1 MMLACM
7 IRTPYIPHLYDEA
20 AQAKLWSRQGWL
32 TVGVAS
38 SIPWPQQDVWVLYG
52 GDEYVLRGSRAGEE
66 RQAPCISTPCPR
78 DDVDV
83 AKTRCYLFASVL
95 GWFKGGYVDV
105 TGSVWGSGPVLYG
118 SRDTFTTM
126 LDGTKFFSCNYMPVI
141 GDDQTRKALAFMRE
155 GRRLRYVHE
164 PYSFL
169 SFFKV
174 VESQFTSEDRKAW
187 IGANLELLEGLA
199 AKRVEDLKGQGINV
213 SMHLYKSGRCAV
225 AHASLGDAIIDPDIP
240 ADRRRIA
247 EDLDVI
253 AGLAERYIKV
263 EAGVPDESELYE
275 SRDRTEPWHRLLP
288 EETLRKLQAGEVVKD
303 MAALGQLRVNKV
315 SVRLWAHETP
325 DCMYDMQLAA
335 EACGPGVVSFLAI
348 SRRKTV
354 FLRFAAD
361 FANGTIHTL
370 VEEGGVADQSNEVT
384 EADVEH
390 YTRYFHSVVANSQV
404 ELCIEGVDPVP
415 CEIFVPVNIMPQA
428 PEKMVAAA
436 LEQFRKSKAQ
446 ALR

>member
-1 MMLACM
+1 MMK
-7 IRTPYIPHLYDEA
+7 TPYIPHLYGEA
-20 AQAKLWSRQGWL
+20 AQAKLWARQGWL

-38 SIPWPQQDVWVLYG
+38 SIPWPQDDVWLLYDG
-52 GDEYVLRGSRAGEE
+52 NEYVLRGKKAGEE
-66 RQAPCISTPCPR
+66 TQAPCISTPCLWG
-78 DDVDV
+78 DIDA

-105 TGSVWGSGPVLYG
+105 TGAVWGSRPTRYG

-141 GDDQTRKALAFMRE
+141 ADDQTRKALAFMRE
-155 GRRLRYVHE
+155 GKRLRYVHE

-187 IGANLELLEGLA
+187 IGVNLELLEGDA
-199 AKRVEDLKGQGINV
+199 AKRVEALKRQGINV
-213 SMHLYKSGRCAV
+213 STHLFKSGRCAV
-225 AHASLGDAIIDPDIP
+225 AHASLGDSIVDPDVP

-253 AGLAERYIKV
+253 AGLAEMYIKV

-275 SRDRTEPWHRLLP
+275 SRDLTEPWHRLLP
-288 EETLRKLQAGEVVKD
+288 EATLRRLQAGEVVED
-303 MAALGQLRVNKV
+303 MAALGQLQANKV

-325 DCMYDMQLAA
+325 DCMNDMQLAA
-335 EACGPGVVSFLAI
+335 EGYGPGVVSFLAI

-361 FANGTIHTL
+361 FASGRIHTL
-370 VEEGGVADQSNEVT
+370 VEEGGLTDQSSEVT
-384 EADVEH
+384 EDEVEH

-415 CEIFVPVNIMPQA
+415 CEIVIPVNIRPQA
-428 PEKMVAAA
+428 PEKMVATA

-446 ALR
+446 AL